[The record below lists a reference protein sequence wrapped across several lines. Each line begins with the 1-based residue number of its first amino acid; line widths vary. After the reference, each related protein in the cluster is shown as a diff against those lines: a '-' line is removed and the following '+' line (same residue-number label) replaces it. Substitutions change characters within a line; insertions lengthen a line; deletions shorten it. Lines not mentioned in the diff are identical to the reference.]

1 MQRYPKIPV
10 IVTDSYQVEIEPYA
24 GVLWVH
30 NDFYK
35 FTPNSLKHLFK
46 DWEAFCTKTQSD
58 FYVLYNSE
66 TDKPSKRYI
75 EKFGFKY
82 LKSLDN
88 KKPYEIWKR
97 SK

>member
-10 IVTDSYQVEIEPYA
+10 IVNTDYKVDIEPYA

-35 FTPNSLKHLFK
+35 FTITSLKQFCK
-46 DWEAFCTKTQSD
+46 DWEDFCNTIRSD
-58 FYVLYNSE
+58 LYVLHNAE